1 MLALEITKNAE
12 DTRAAGEA
20 FVATLTAGSV
30 VALHGPLGS
39 GKTTFVQ
46 GMARGLGLEDQ
57 VTSPTF
63 ALVQEYGRPPKLIH
77 IDCYRESDLN
87 RWQGLGLQE
96 YFDLDAITVIE
107 WAEIIAP
114 LLPID
119 TLNIQFEHGAGMTQR
134 RVELMK

>member
-1 MLALEITKNAE
+1 MDAPQISNTTAA
-12 DTRAAGEA
+12 TRAAGA
-20 FVATLTAGSV
+20 TFVATLPAGSV
-30 VALHGPLGS
+30 VALHGPLGA

-46 GMARGLGLEDQ
+46 GMAQGLGLDDQ

-63 ALVQEYGRPPKLIH
+63 GLIQEYGRPAKIIH

-107 WAEIIAP
+107 WAEIIET
-114 LLPID
+114 LLPSSTIH
-119 TLNIQFEHGAGMTQR
+119 LQFAHGNQADER
-134 RVELMK
+134 RIEMMP